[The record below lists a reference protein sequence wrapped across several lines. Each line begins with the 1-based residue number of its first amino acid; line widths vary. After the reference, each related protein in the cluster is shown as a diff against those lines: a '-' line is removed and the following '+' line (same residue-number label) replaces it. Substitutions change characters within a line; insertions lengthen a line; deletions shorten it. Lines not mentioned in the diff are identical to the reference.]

1 MTGDGVNDVLA
12 LKSADIR
19 TAMGITGTEVIKET
33 GEMILGDDSYSTIVA
48 AVVPLP
54 ATQILWINLVT
65 DSGPALAMGVDPET
79 DDVMGRG
86 PRKLTDRI
94 IDTHMWQR
102 IIGVGMVMGLLTL
115 LIYDLT
121 LPGGLVGG
129 LEDLATPDSQFA
141 VARTTVFTA
150 LVFMQLFNALNSRS
164 DTGSAF
170 THMLSNAWLWGS
182 VALVAVLQV
191 LVVEVPFLQ
200 SAFGTAPLDWIHWA
214 VAVGAGAAVLLYE
227 EVVKLLRRTFR
238 RILTSGRGA
247 YRRDRRSRNRSNR
260 PLVILVPALYSL
272 GHSRSGCNC
281 PGTVP

>member
-1 MTGDGVNDVLA
+1 
-12 LKSADIR
+12 
-19 TAMGITGTEVIKET
+19 
-33 GEMILGDDSYSTIVA
+33 
-48 AVVPLP
+48 
-54 ATQILWINLVT
+54 
-65 DSGPALAMGVDPET
+65 MGVDPET

-102 IIGVGMVMGLLTL
+102 IIGVGLVMGLLAL

-129 LEDLATPDSQFA
+129 LEGLATPDSQFA

-170 THMLSNAWLWGS
+170 THMFSNAWLWGS
-182 VALVAVLQV
+182 VALVTVLQV

-214 VAVGAGAAVLLYE
+214 VAVGAGSAVLLYE
-227 EVVKLLRRTFR
+227 EVVKLLRRTR
-238 RILTSGRGA
+238 AAI
-247 YRRDRRSRNRSNR
+247 
-260 PLVILVPALYSL
+260 P
-272 GHSRSGCNC
+272 
-281 PGTVP
+281 

>member
-1 MTGDGVNDVLA
+1 
-12 LKSADIR
+12 
-19 TAMGITGTEVIKET
+19 
-33 GEMILGDDSYSTIVA
+33 
-48 AVVPLP
+48 
-54 ATQILWINLVT
+54 
-65 DSGPALAMGVDPET
+65 MGVDPET
-79 DDVMGRG
+79 DDIMGRG

-170 THMLSNAWLWGS
+170 THMFSNAWLWGS
-182 VALVAVLQV
+182 FALVTVLQV

-200 SAFGTAPLDWIHWA
+200 SAFGTAPLDWIHWV

-227 EVVKLLRRTFR
+227 EVEAAPTHLRRT
-238 RILTSGRGA
+238 LTSGRGA
-247 YRRDRRSRNRSNR
+247 YRRDFRSTNNSYR
-260 PLVILVPALYSL
+260 PLVILVPALYS
-272 GHSRSGCNC
+272 
-281 PGTVP
+281 